1 MKDSIFKICSI
12 FYKIKSE
19 MPTIRI
25 GQFLSNFS
33 YFVKNN
39 YNKDIFY
46 ISDEEL
52 SILIEEYFNKITTE
66 YKE

>member
-1 MKDSIFKICSI
+1 MKDSIFKICST

-19 MPTIRI
+19 IPTIRI
-25 GQFLSNFS
+25 GQFLNNFS
-33 YFVKNN
+33 FFVKNN

-46 ISDEEL
+46 ISDEEF
-52 SILIEEYFNKITTE
+52 SILIEEYFNKITME